1 MKSVFKNLVSVLAI
15 AGLLTACAQEKNKK
29 EKFARVS
36 GGVYKVDQPK
46 PTDKTIPTA
55 EQGPQAPAG
64 TSQQPADTSKKT
76 DDTTNKPT
84 ADTTTETREVKQTAE
99 CRIIEQEKL
108 PADSQEQS
116 FCEALDVK
124 TDTNGN
130 ILIEGRQLQ
139 TNFKAYEFKE
149 NEVVESSKEKKTV
162 TVEHTFTKE
171 ETKKDEKHRLTLAYK
186 LPSKLSTVDTNK
198 EKMEVYINS
207 KVTVPSEKIQVLKLV
222 ASDEVIV
229 QVTDI
234 DLFTNIEFRI
244 RITYSLK

>member
-1 MKSVFKNLVSVLAI
+1 MKNVLKNLVSVLAI

-29 EKFARVS
+29 ENFTRVS
-36 GGVYKVDQPK
+36 GGTTYKVEQPK
-46 PTDKTIPTA
+46 PSDTTQPTT
-55 EQGPQAPAG
+55 EQKPE
-64 TSQQPADTSKKT
+64 QQPKADDS
-76 DDTTNKPT
+76 TTETAKADAKAENK
-84 ADTTTETREVKQTAE
+84 TTETREVKQTAE

-108 PADSQEQS
+108 PADSQVQS

-139 TNFKAYEFKE
+139 TNFEAYEFKE

-171 ETKKDEKHRLTLAYK
+171 ETKQDKKHRLTLAYK

-198 EKMEVYINS
+198 EKMEVFINS
-207 KVTVPSEKIQVLKLV
+207 KVAVPSEKIEILKLE